1 MRNETIPIYHRTS
14 ETSSPTSGHDTDS
27 ALSVGSD
34 WYNKNTGRW
43 YRCVDNTEGGAQWV
57 GLATLDDI
65 PDTNRSYGEMYI
77 SSPANT
83 TSVSSSSYKKASGT
97 TADGA
102 LNDFTHSTNRLTY
115 TGATTKRFR
124 VSVDGKIV
132 GGVAATIT
140 VGVYKNGDTL
150 VRSEDTTTIVLVS
163 EGSYGINCLVELAT
177 NEYVELFVK
186 ATTGTVQLK
195 TSTLTITEI

>member
-14 ETSSPTSGHDTDS
+14 ETSSPTANDDATS
-27 ALSVGSD
+27 ALSVGSELF
-34 WYNKNTGRW
+34 NKNSGRW
-43 YRCVDNTEGGAQWV
+43 YKCNDNTEGGAQWV

-97 TADGA
+97 TAGGA

-115 TGATTKRFR
+115 TGATTKHFR

-150 VRSEDTTTIVLVS
+150 VRAEDTTTIVLVS

>member
-1 MRNETIPIYHRTS
+1 MPIYHRTD
-14 ETSSPTSGHDTDS
+14 ETTSPTANDDVTS

-43 YRCVDNTEGGAQWV
+43 YRCVDNTQDNAQWI

-65 PDTNRSYGEMYI
+65 PDTNHSYGEMYI

-102 LNDFTHSTNRLTY
+102 LNDFTHSPNRLTY

-150 VRSEDTTTIVLVS
+150 VRAEDTTTIVLVS

-177 NEYVELFVK
+177 NEYIELFVK

>member
-1 MRNETIPIYHRTS
+1 MPIYHRTD
-14 ETSSPTSGHDTDS
+14 ETTSPTANDDVTS

-43 YRCVDNTEGGAQWV
+43 YRCVDNTQDNAQWA

-97 TADGA
+97 TTGGE
-102 LNDFTHSTNRLTY
+102 LNDFTHSTNRLMY

-132 GGVAATIT
+132 GGVASTIT

-150 VRSEDTTTIVLVS
+150 VRAEDTTTIVLVS

-177 NEYVELFVK
+177 NDYVELFVK

-195 TSTLTITEI
+195 TSMLTITEI

>member
-1 MRNETIPIYHRTS
+1 MRNYKMPIYHRTD
-14 ETSSPTSGHDTDS
+14 ETTSPTANDDVTS

-43 YRCVDNTEGGAQWV
+43 YRCVDNTQDNAQWI

-186 ATTGTVQLK
+186 ATTSTVQLK

>member
-1 MRNETIPIYHRTS
+1 MPIYHRTD
-14 ETSSPTSGHDTDS
+14 ETTSPTANDDVTS

-43 YRCVDNTEGGAQWV
+43 YRCVDNTQDNAQWI

-186 ATTGTVQLK
+186 ATTSTVQLK